1 VIEMRLWSLHPKY
14 LDAKGLVAVWR
25 LLAKKVS
32 KEKQKDTKSLELIR
46 FKEFKD
52 STKAIESL

>member
-1 VIEMRLWSLHPKY
+1 MRLWSLHPKY